1 MFKSFLCAVLVVS
14 HVSFAVAQAPLWQ
27 GNGRIIVSADG
38 NEHDHDDWAGT
49 PLSLAIIASQNLQD
63 RVPLYIY
70 SDHIWGS
77 NQEHPGVDGVTPYDQ
92 MKRSAIDGGRMFGF
106 TSTRFLCAVDNAEVA
121 YEALKAEINE
131 STQDNPLFIV
141 VAGPVQVI
149 GEALARAETKPKGHV
164 TVISTKDAWNN
175 KHADAPYGGWDIH
188 AGWTLDEI
196 KQRSSE
202 MNDGLKIV
210 TITNQNPCLNRKW
223 SEYDWLRT
231 APERNHPYYKEGS
244 WNWLFDRL
252 CMSIKP
258 VSGKENFYAID
269 PSDAGKVIFLL
280 TGTEDTS
287 PQLCY
292 ELMRDPRSSSESR
305 RVAPRP

>member
-1 MFKSFLCAVLVVS
+1 MFKAVLVVLI
-14 HVSFAVAQAPLWQ
+14 VMLPFRIAIAQAPIWK

-49 PLSLAIIASQNLQD
+49 PLSLAIIASQKLQD
-63 RVPLYIY
+63 KVPLFIY

-77 NQEHPGVDGVTPYDQ
+77 NQEHPGVNGVNPYDQ
-92 MKRSAIDGGRMFGF
+92 MKESAVNGGRMFGF
-106 TSTRFLCAVDNAEVA
+106 TSTRFLCAVDNVEVA
-121 YEALKAEINE
+121 YDALKSQINE

-149 GEALARAETKPKGHV
+149 GEALARAETRPKGHV

-175 KHADAPYGGWDIH
+175 NHADAPYGGWDIH
-188 AGWTLDEI
+188 TGWTLDEI
-196 KQRSSE
+196 KQHSVE
-202 MNDGLKIV
+202 LKDGLKIV
-210 TITNQNPCLNRKW
+210 TIRNQNPCLNRRW

-258 VSGKENFYAID
+258 VSGKENYYAID

-280 TGTEDTS
+280 TGIEDTS

-292 ELMRDPRSSSESR
+292 ELMKIPRANSESKR
-305 RVAPRP
+305 DSSQP